1 MFLYISEVDTGL
13 NIIDVFAKLILQKF
27 TDTMNR
33 RELLL
38 QSDKK
43 AVAEA
48 FWRGIVDGRVDD
60 MVPTETMRTPW
71 RSGGLLPHTQGY
83 THEEQQHDCAALAVE
98 PSRRSGVAVRT
109 GQRGTRAWP
118 MTLRTA
124 GGA

>member
-1 MFLYISEVDTGL
+1 
-13 NIIDVFAKLILQKF
+13 
-27 TDTMNR
+27 MNR

-38 QSDKK
+38 QTDKK
-43 AVAEA
+43 TVAEA

-60 MVPTETMRTPW
+60 MVPAETMRTPW

-109 GQRGTRAWP
+109 GQRGTHLMINQGKMQGFDKNIEANARRLSEWI
-118 MTLRTA
+118 
-124 GGA
+124 